1 MTEKILGKI
10 DFAEFGTIGEYPFM
24 IGLQLGFSMGGG
36 RYGVCDGGRFTV
48 NISKECKWEKQSR
61 ELAIV
66 ESLERVNDVLN
77 AARVN
82 YVSELVGR
90 PVEVTLENSIFKDFR
105 ILTEVL

>member
-61 ELAIV
+61 ELLLWKA
-66 ESLERVNDVLN
+66 LN
-77 AARVN
+77 
-82 YVSELVGR
+82 G
-90 PVEVTLENSIFKDFR
+90 
-105 ILTEVL
+105 